1 MGVQNSNIVMGNS
14 VDECAKAAST
24 DGQLIGSY
32 TFFGS
37 LLAVGITGVE
47 RKKRAK
53 GDDGGNA
60 GYHRGFGTDQ
70 AEGYDILVVWIKCN
84 QCGHSQVSAKT
95 DG

>member
-1 MGVQNSNIVMGNS
+1 MYRIVILLWVIVLMSVPKRPAQMGSLL
-14 VDECAKAAST
+14 EAT
-24 DGQLIGSY
+24 H
-32 TFFGS
+32 FFGS